1 MPGLPAQDFGRRE
14 RRCHPIMLRLA
25 HGLEFA
31 DLYTVDGAA
40 RIDACFVAHL
50 ARADAALAER
60 LLRARAAPALL
71 AGKDESALLIDVA
84 PHLED
89 FLAELFGIEDAVR
102 ALEARHHDLA
112 PLFAV

>member
-40 RIDACFVAHL
+40 RIDACLLRPLAGAARIAASFFAHL

-84 PHLED
+84 P
-89 FLAELFGIEDAVR
+89 
-102 ALEARHHDLA
+102 
-112 PLFAV
+112 